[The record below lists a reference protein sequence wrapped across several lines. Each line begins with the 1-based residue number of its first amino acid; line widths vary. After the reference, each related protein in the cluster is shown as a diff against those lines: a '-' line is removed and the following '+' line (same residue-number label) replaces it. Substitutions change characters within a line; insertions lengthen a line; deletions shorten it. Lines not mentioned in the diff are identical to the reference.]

1 MISDAYRSAVYRA
14 EDQWS
19 ALLDRGGRLD
29 FFGTVLDIPLQVR
42 FGDVAAM
49 QAYVDALEE
58 DPPRVR
64 VRKGQTRAHYE
75 PEECVIAIPM
85 ESTWA
90 ARESVLLHEL
100 AHHRAHVVDAHLA
113 HAAPFTRHMLD
124 LVETRLGSAA
134 ALVLRTGY
142 VEAGAQVGVA

>member
-1 MISDAYRSAVYRA
+1 MIVDAHRSAVYLA

-29 FFGTVLDIPLQVR
+29 FFGTALDIPLQLR

-49 QAYVDALEE
+49 QAYVDALET
-58 DPPRVR
+58 DAPRVR
-64 VRKGQTRAHYE
+64 IRKGQTRAHYE
-75 PEECVIAIPM
+75 PEERVIAIPM

-100 AHHRAHVVDAHLA
+100 AHHRAHVRSDHLQ
-113 HAAPFTRHMLD
+113 HGAPFTSSMLE
-124 LVETRLGSAA
+124 LVELQLGQAA
-134 ALVLRTGY
+134 ALVLRAGY
-142 VEAGAQVGVA
+142 HGAGAPVLAS

>member
-1 MISDAYRSAVYRA
+1 MIRDAQRSAVYRA

-29 FFGTVLDIPLQVR
+29 FFGTTLDIPLQLR

-49 QAYVDALEE
+49 QAYVDALEP
-58 DPPRVR
+58 DAPRVR
-64 VRKGQTRAHYE
+64 ARAGQTRAHYE
-75 PEECVIAIPM
+75 PENRVIAIPM
-85 ESTWA
+85 DTAWA

-100 AHHRAHVVDAHLA
+100 AHHRAHVIEAHLA
-113 HAAPFTRHMLD
+113 HGAAFTRHMLD
-124 LVETRLGSAA
+124 LVEVRLGSAA

-142 VEAGAQVGVA
+142 LEAGAQVVA